1 MDTTLL
7 EYQEAVEA
15 YGGIRPAARALGIAE
30 STIRMKIKRAAAKL
44 LIDAPNEKGFVPKFG
59 YSQMPAPTIHQPG
72 DRTKYFILTAAQDD
86 TAIHEDFW
94 KCLNVYADYLEDCE
108 IIVSGFTYSKKL
120 FEEHD
125 KRAENIYFYPE
136 IDAHIVHNQVM
147 IGDDLVFCGEMNTLP
162 TAVTPLSGFQT
173 YTRHRSGIF
182 PHVKVQLESVPT
194 MKNQRTRQ
202 VLTTGAITRPN
213 YIRKKAG
220 IKAEFDHIIGAVIV
234 ALKPDGTFFYRHI
247 QATDAEDG
255 SFYDLDCHV
264 TRDGVTEG
272 NRVAG
277 ITYGDVHIEKVDPFV
292 ALATWG
298 YDTETRTASGPELQ
312 KSVKGFLRPEFE
324 FFHDICDFSTR
335 NHHNIKDH
343 HFLLK
348 SYFTGKDKVEDDL
361 GLTADF
367 LAAVQSDDTISVV
380 VQSNHDNA
388 YVKWI
393 KTGIKSGV
401 QFDPANYEFW
411 LESELMHVRELK
423 AGITEPPMFETMVR
437 RMMRKRVG
445 APSDNI
451 IFHPE
456 DTSFVV
462 KNVECGMHGH
472 LGANGM
478 RASPNAFV
486 RMGAKSNTG
495 HVHSSGIT
503 SGNYRSG
510 VCALEMG
517 YNKGLSSW
525 TITHTIIYPNGRRTL
540 ITYMNGDFF
549 E

>member
-7 EYQEAVEA
+7 EYQEAVELH
-15 YGGIRPAARALGIAE
+15 GGIRPAARALNVAE
-30 STIRMKIKRAAAKL
+30 STIRMRIKRAASKL
-44 LIDAPNEKGFVPKFG
+44 LEGDLDKGFEPKFG
-59 YSQMPAPTIHQPG
+59 YNQMPEPQVYPVS
-72 DRTKYFILTAAQDD
+72 DRTQYFIFTAAQDD

-94 KCLNVYADYLEDCE
+94 ACLNVYANYLEDCE

-125 KRAENIYFYPE
+125 KRAANIFFHPS
-136 IDAHIVHNQVM
+136 IDAHITHRQIM
-147 IGDDLVFCGEMNTLP
+147 IGDKLVFCGEMNTLP

-194 MKNQRTRQ
+194 MKNEMTRQ

-247 QATDAEDG
+247 QATDKVDG

-298 YDTETRTASGPELQ
+298 YDTETRFVAPEDYA
-312 KSVKGFLRPEFE
+312 KSVKGLLRPEFE

-335 NHHNIKDH
+335 NHHNIQDH

-348 SYFTGKDKVEDDL
+348 TYFSGKDRVEDDL
-361 GLTADF
+361 QLTADF
-367 LAAVQSDDTISVV
+367 LSAVQTDDTISVV

-388 YVKWI
+388 YAKWV
-393 KTGIKSGV
+393 KTGIKSKV

-411 LESELMHVRELK
+411 LQSELLNVRLLK
-423 AGITEPPMFETMVR
+423 EGVNEPPLFEMMVR
-437 RMMRKRVG
+437 RMIG
-445 APSDNI
+445 ESSNYGSDNI

-456 DTSFVV
+456 DTTFKVCGI
-462 KNVECGMHGH
+462 ECGMHGH

-517 YNKGLSSW
+517 YNRGLSSW
-525 TITHTIIYPNGRRTL
+525 TITHTLIYMNGRRAL
-540 ITYMNGDFF
+540 ITFMNGSFF